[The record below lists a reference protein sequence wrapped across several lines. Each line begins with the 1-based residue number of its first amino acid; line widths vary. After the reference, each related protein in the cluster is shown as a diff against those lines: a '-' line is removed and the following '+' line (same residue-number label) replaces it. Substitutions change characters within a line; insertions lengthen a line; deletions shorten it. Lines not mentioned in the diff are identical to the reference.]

1 MSETDTADAG
11 ETTTETVTNEF
22 DAITSQ
28 EDFDSRIQARLDRER
43 KKYGDY
49 EELKARAGKFTELE
63 EANRTESEKIAD
75 RLAAAEK
82 RAAELEGAALRSTVA
97 EAKGVPSALLSGST
111 QEELEASAD
120 ALLAFRGEQKQ
131 TPSSSAI
138 GRANTTAKVQE
149 PASPGMGSLRAAY
162 EEAERK

>member
-1 MSETDTADAG
+1 MSETDTANAG

-82 RAAELEGAALRSTVA
+82 RAAELEGAALKASVA

-111 QEELEASAD
+111 QEELEAAAD
-120 ALLAFRGEQKQ
+120 ALIAFRGEQKH

-138 GRANTTAKVQE
+138 GRANTTDKVQA
-149 PASPGMGSLRAAY
+149 PTSPGMGSLRAAY
-162 EEAERK
+162 AEAERK